1 MLSRGWYFLW
11 GAYMDLAVIFILSG
25 IVFGGASAIVAVNKN
40 RDGLG
45 WFVLGF
51 MFSLIALIVICA
63 LSPTQ
68 NSNSNAV
75 KAGKVKSG
83 KDFTSNPNDPERP
96 WLG

>member
-1 MLSRGWYFLW
+1 MVFSL
-11 GAYMDLAVIFILSG
+11 GAYMDLAVIYVLSG

-63 LSPTQ
+63 LSANNNPKT
-68 NSNSNAV
+68 NGI
-75 KAGKVKSG
+75 KTGKIKSG
-83 KDFTSNPNDPERP
+83 SDFVSNPDDPERP

>member
-1 MLSRGWYFLW
+1 
-11 GAYMDLAVIFILSG
+11 MDLVVIYGLSSV
-25 IVFGGASAIVAVNKN
+25 VFGGAVAIVAANKN

-63 LSPTQ
+63 LSPNQ
-68 NSNSNAV
+68 PPKSNAGKTG
-75 KAGKVKSG
+75 KAKSE
-83 KDFTSNPNDPERP
+83 KDFVSNPNDPERP

>member
-1 MLSRGWYFLW
+1 
-11 GAYMDLAVIFILSG
+11 MDLAVIFILSG

-51 MFSLIALIVICA
+51 MFSLISLIVICA
-63 LSPTQ
+63 LSPAH
-68 NSNSNAV
+68 NPRFNAG
-75 KAGKVKSG
+75 KAGKVNSG
-83 KDFTSNPNDPERP
+83 RDFTSNPNDPERP

>member
-1 MLSRGWYFLW
+1 
-11 GAYMDLAVIFILSG
+11 MDLAVIYSLSG

-63 LSPTQ
+63 LSP
-68 NSNSNAV
+68 NHAPKSNAV
-75 KAGKVKSG
+75 KADKVKPG